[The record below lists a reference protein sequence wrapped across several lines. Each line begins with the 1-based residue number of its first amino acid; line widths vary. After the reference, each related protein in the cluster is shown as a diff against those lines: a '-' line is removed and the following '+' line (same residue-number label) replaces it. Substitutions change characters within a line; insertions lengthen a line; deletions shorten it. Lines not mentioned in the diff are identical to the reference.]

1 MAGISSATA
10 ADPTSI
16 LQSLHKHHKHGCA
29 GGQKANSSEA
39 SSATALLDSLLDPD
53 NNSEGTSASN
63 PLQAAANPSKS
74 TDSSIGALLDAIA

>member
-39 SSATALLDSLLDPD
+39 SSATALLDSLLEPD
-53 NNSEGTSASN
+53 DKSDSTTASN
-63 PLQAAANPSKS
+63 PLQATANPSKS
-74 TDSSIGALLDAIA
+74 TDSSIGSLLDALA